1 MTEQGFWDEIQSGT
15 PSIGVDG
22 LTEHFQYGW
31 VNGYHSSGF
40 IGANGWELTY
50 HVGGNSLVTLEK
62 YWQIAGEGPASAGD
76 LLGMLNDS
84 GYAPVDTTADPSPS
98 GPAGSVAD
106 LLGQLGDGTA
116 SDQVG
121 SGSGA
126 QASFGFNPIGV
137 ANVKAWWL
145 WAAAAL
151 IAFSSTKRRKS
162 VF

>member
-62 YWQIAGEGPASAGD
+62 YWQISGEGPASAGD

-84 GYAPVDTTADPSPS
+84 GYSPVDTTTEPADAGPS
-98 GPAGSVAD
+98 GSVAD
-106 LLGQLGDGTA
+106 LLGQLGAGAA
-116 SDQVG
+116 SDEVG

-126 QASFGFNPIGV
+126 QTSHGFNPVGV
-137 ANVKAWWL
+137 AQARGPWL
-145 WAAAAL
+145 WLLVAAVILA
-151 IAFSSTKRRKS
+151 KR
-162 VF
+162 